1 MGQGAAVTSLTL
13 TPQSAVLV
21 NNDPENLSHLTSG
34 ERTAI
39 AAMQEEIHQLHR
51 ELFKDRGSGHN
62 GHHAGGWPSFSNG
75 AADGDNMSQGFE
87 LFQNKHFNKLRL
99 RFVNL
104 NAKEIRA
111 QLRRIWHEQLTPDE
125 RHQFQL
131 IARQQI
137 E

>member
-1 MGQGAAVTSLTL
+1 MTSLTL

-39 AAMQEEIHQLHR
+39 STMQEEIHQLHR
-51 ELFKDRGSGHN
+51 ELFKDRGGQHSSGHN
-62 GHHAGGWPSFSNG
+62 GHHSGGWPSFGGN
-75 AADGDNMSQGFE
+75 AENDNMSQGFE

-111 QLRRIWHEQLTPDE
+111 QLRRIWHEQLTADE